1 MEETKYIYYAR
12 LIARYIEG
20 GLSDEEVNELEKWK
34 SQSAENTALFER
46 IIENENRLLN
56 FDQLKSVEVKE
67 AWKVVRDE
75 IAGKKTNLFVRMAR
89 YAAVFLLLIIGASSV
104 YYVVT
109 EIQDENKHNNMIDPG
124 SPKATLILSDGAKF
138 DLENKQNKLLEDKG
152 GVVVENENFTVNY
165 NNRLKNS
172 QTIAGG
178 LFHTIDVPKSGEY
191 RLVLSDSSVVYL
203 NSMTTLKYP
212 VNFTGDSREVELIKG
227 EAFFEV
233 TKDKSHPFI
242 VKTPDVRLKV
252 LGTSFN
258 VSAFNDDK
266 NSYITLETGSLEVAN
281 MNNSKDI
288 QLLEPNQ
295 QAIIESGTN
304 TPMLVSDVDASIYS
318 SWRNGT
324 IVFKNETLEEMM
336 KNLARWYNIEVFFEK
351 ESLKHVRFSTNIDKY
366 NEIEP
371 ILELLQLTNKVK
383 IKTDNNYVL
392 ISN

>member
-12 LIARYIEG
+12 LIARYVEG
-20 GLSDEEVNELEKWK
+20 GLSDDEVNELEKWK

-46 IIENENRLLN
+46 IIKNENRLLN
-56 FDQLKSVEVKE
+56 FDQLKLVEVKE

-138 DLENKQNKLLEDKG
+138 DLEDKQNKLLEDKG

-178 LFHTIDVPKSGEY
+178 LFHTIDVPRSGEY

>member
-34 SQSAENTALFER
+34 SQSAENAALFER

-138 DLENKQNKLLEDKG
+138 DLEDKQNKLLEDKG

-172 QTIAGG
+172 QAIASG
-178 LFHTIDVPKSGEY
+178 LFHTIDVPRSGEY

-383 IKTDNNYVL
+383 IKTDNNYML
-392 ISN
+392 ISD

>member
-383 IKTDNNYVL
+383 IKTDNNYML
-392 ISN
+392 ISD

>member
-1 MEETKYIYYAR
+1 M
-12 LIARYIEG
+12 
-20 GLSDEEVNELEKWK
+20 
-34 SQSAENTALFER
+34 
-46 IIENENRLLN
+46 
-56 FDQLKSVEVKE
+56 
-67 AWKVVRDE
+67 
-75 IAGKKTNLFVRMAR
+75 
-89 YAAVFLLLIIGASSV
+89 LLLRCRSKNARTNI
-104 YYVVT
+104 
-109 EIQDENKHNNMIDPG
+109 IDPG

-138 DLENKQNKLLEDKG
+138 DLEDKQNKLLEDKG

-178 LFHTIDVPKSGEY
+178 LFHTIDVPRSGEY